1 MVKQPPKERRSGTQ
15 RTRNQ
20 QHPTL
25 ATSRSGFGGHCT
37 GPPAPATLRRA
48 APLPPGSQMRPC
60 LRSVRAKVDSHLC
73 PHLSNRQRPTP
84 KNPEPAQPS
93 SQRSCQSTKG
103 KSLAAAHQQLELM
116 LSRIE
121 RVTDYQPPPPP
132 PAAQFK
138 RRGSGVKVAKG
149 VSRQMAHPPPVPAGT
164 PMLSARR
171 NKNIAMRTDG
181 GGGAELE
188 EDRNGDGEGDGFG
201 HGEGDHIDNAIPLV
215 QNPQCLPP
223 AKRDA
228 LMQLLQR
235 NEQHDKGIVD
245 MVATTGDSNR
255 DAMLMLLQMMW
266 VYKFES

>member
-1 MVKQPPKERRSGTQ
+1 M
-15 RTRNQ
+15 
-20 QHPTL
+20 
-25 ATSRSGFGGHCT
+25 
-37 GPPAPATLRRA
+37 
-48 APLPPGSQMRPC
+48 
-60 LRSVRAKVDSHLC
+60 
-73 PHLSNRQRPTP
+73 
-84 KNPEPAQPS
+84 
-93 SQRSCQSTKG
+93 
-103 KSLAAAHQQLELM
+103 ELM

-171 NKNIAMRTDG
+171 NKNIDMRANG

-201 HGEGDHIDNAIPLV
+201 HGEGDHIDTAIPLV

-235 NEQHDKGIVD
+235 TEQHDKGIVD

-255 DAMLMLLQMMW
+255 DAMLMLLQMM
-266 VYKFES
+266 